1 MYPALQRPRHTS
13 AQTAENVSLHA
24 GDRTMT
30 ALALCPQSIPPASK
44 RLGLLPPFAMW
55 TAFPS
60 SDYYEGSA
68 PHHVLPR
75 SPRIAYRY
83 RRTRGG
89 SHVPVLNLFG
99 WLGACF
105 TPGGP
110 GERRKGVRPSQVRAY
125 SYPPGGTANPTRIA
139 PRCPPMP
146 SHYVERS
153 FINTEASTTDLLT
166 HHTSH
171 GSPALR

>member
-13 AQTAENVSLHA
+13 AKTAENVFPHA
-24 GDRTMT
+24 GDRTIT
-30 ALALCPQSIPPASK
+30 ALAPCPQSIPPASK
-44 RLGLLPPFAMW
+44 RLGLLPSFSMW

-60 SDYYEGSA
+60 SDYCKGSA

-75 SPRIAYRY
+75 SPRIAYKY
-83 RRTRGG
+83 RRTRCG

-105 TPGGP
+105 TPDGP
-110 GERRKGVRPSQVRAY
+110 GERQEGVSPSQVRAY
-125 SYPPGGTANPTRIA
+125 SYLPGGTAKPTRIA

-153 FINTEASTTDLLT
+153 FINTEASTIMP
-166 HHTSH
+166 
-171 GSPALR
+171 SP